1 MTLKELAALFKQ
13 YSKDSNMCDHYKN
26 AWVLDNKN
34 NYHFE
39 RLDEEDIIDLRSYL
53 KCYILSF
60 YEYLAIQD
68 GVELDEWFSKYRNE
82 KCNKEDNDIY
92 LGMKELYFLIHGE
105 NANSQDLDDSFQIML
120 DKSIEPFKSRG
131 IPRTCIDDSV

>member
-68 GVELDEWFSKYRNE
+68 GVELV
-82 KCNKEDNDIY
+82 
-92 LGMKELYFLIHGE
+92 
-105 NANSQDLDDSFQIML
+105 QQIL
-120 DKSIEPFKSRG
+120 S
-131 IPRTCIDDSV
+131 C